1 MARGGDPRFDA
12 GAPGGP
18 QFVDAYGRPVDAYG
32 RLVDAYGRPVDAS
45 GWVLDEYGNP
55 VEEVLAAEP
64 IGQASGS
71 GSRRRRRGLHIGPL
85 AITPTRVTLL
95 IALIGS
101 VSFLLY
107 AVTVRDTSQIPLL
120 ASGSAVL
127 GIVFAA
133 LALSGATGA
142 VRAGREGS
150 GGRAFAMALTGGL
163 ASVIAFGCF
172 GAAIVLALVWRP

>member
-1 MARGGDPRFDA
+1 MPGPAADRRSSMHMVGRWTHTDGSWTPTGARWTRT
-12 GAPGGP
+12 
-18 QFVDAYGRPVDAYG
+18 
-32 RLVDAYGRPVDAS
+32 DAS
-45 GWVLDEYGNP
+45 VDEYGNP
-55 VEEVLAAEP
+55 VEEAFAAEP
-64 IGQASGS
+64 AGPASGS
-71 GSRRRRRGLHIGPL
+71 GGASSARRRRRGLHIGPL

-101 VSFLLY
+101 MAFLAY